1 MEKIIFDSTTHVY
14 RTSLNYQEFKD
25 NLLIKCNEITSNMPN
40 VKTDGFGY
48 IMESKNINFLGK
60 IDINHKLDEIAQH
73 CIDECIKL
81 YEAEGNVYNRVFTD
95 GWVNIVRAKNPV
107 QYNFYNEKQKY
118 HVHTDINKTTGSFPP
133 TYTYVYYIQ
142 MPDNL
147 SNDDGVLYVQ
157 SETNEEFSILPK
169 EGDLI
174 IMSADLPHAPQSS
187 LNSTKDRIVLAGNV
201 GFEYIKKENSLI

>member
-14 RTSLNYQEFKD
+14 KTKLNYIEFKD
-25 NLLIKCNEITSNMPN
+25 ELLIKCNQIVSNQPN

-48 IMESKNINFLGK
+48 IMEAKNINFLGK

-73 CIDECIKL
+73 CINECIKL

-95 GWVNIVRAKNPV
+95 GWVNVVRAKNPV
-107 QYNFYNEKQKY
+107 QLNFYNEKQKY
-118 HVHTDINKTTGSFPP
+118 HVHTDINKTMGFFTPA
-133 TYTYVYYIQ
+133 YTYVYYIQ

-147 SNDDGVLYVQ
+147 VNDDGVLYIQ
-157 SETNEEFSILPK
+157 SETKEEYQILPN
-169 EGDLI
+169 EDDLI
-174 IMSADLPHAPQSS
+174 IMSADLPHTPQVSP
-187 LNSTKDRIVLAGNV
+187 NSTKDRIVLAGNV